1 MAEQKRQDFQIP
13 TGRSV
18 DAGGERGF
26 TMLLG
31 EREPPAM
38 QENSGGVAIGCFPDW
53 VLGSRQKIRKATKL
67 RADLEVLSFE

>member
-18 DAGGERGF
+18 DAGEERGF
-26 TMLLG
+26 TMLP
-31 EREPPAM
+31 RENHQPC
-38 QENSGGVAIGCFPDW
+38 ENSGGVAIGCFPDW

-67 RADLEVLSFE
+67 RADLGC